1 MEKRNRGGQY
11 RFETA
16 EEFEVACLDYFAW
29 CNNNPIRGSRSVRSQ
44 DGDEENPKPKSK
56 NKRVVVDEMY
66 ARPYTIEGLCD
77 RLGIS
82 NWTKFVQD
90 NKEREGFA
98 DVIDW
103 AKNKIR
109 MCQVEGGMVGI
120 YNPNLT
126 ARLNGIAENIVTNE
140 MPTPQVLEHE
150 KR

>member
-11 RFETA
+11 RYKTA
-16 EEFEVACLDYFAW
+16 DEFRAECAEYFAW
-29 CNNNPIRGSRSVRSQ
+29 CDTNPIRGTRSVR
-44 DGDEENPKPKSK
+44 
-56 NKRVVVDEMY
+56 NKAEGKVVADEMLP
-66 ARPYTIEGLCD
+66 RPYTIEGMCD

-90 NKEREGFA
+90 NKERDGFA

-103 AKNKIR
+103 ARNKIR

-126 ARLNGIAENIVTNE
+126 ARLNGIAENIITNE
-140 MPTPQVLEHE
+140 MPAPQIMADEIDD
-150 KR
+150 